1 MTCNRLKQFIAWLL
15 IASTCNLA
23 EFAPAHA
30 VMVSTDQL
38 AAAAEV
44 QQARDNLKD
53 FLARADVRR
62 QFEQLGV
69 DPGAAQARADALTD
83 EEIQRVS
90 GKLDQLPAGGDVLGV
105 IVFIFVLLLITDILG
120 LTKIFPFTRPI
131 R

>member
-1 MTCNRLKQFIAWLL
+1 MTRNRFKQFIAWLL
-15 IASTCNLA
+15 ISSTCNLA
-23 EFAPAHA
+23 QFAPANA
-30 VMVSTDQL
+30 AMVATDQL
-38 AAAAEV
+38 AATAQV
-44 QQARDNLKD
+44 QEARDKLKD

-69 DPGAAQARADALTD
+69 DPSAAQARAEALTN

-90 GKLDQLPAGGDVLGV
+90 GKIGQLPAGGDVLGV

-120 LTKIFPFTRPI
+120 LTKVFPFTRPI

>member
-1 MTCNRLKQFIAWLL
+1 MTRDRFKQFIAWLL

-23 EFAPAHA
+23 QFAPANA
-30 VMVSTDQL
+30 AMVATDQL
-38 AAAAEV
+38 AGAAQV
-44 QQARDNLKD
+44 QDARDKLKD

-69 DPGAAQARADALTD
+69 DPSAAQARADALTD

-90 GKLDQLPAGGDVLGV
+90 GQINQLPAGGDVLGV